1 MGNRRDVLI
10 AVVTTTMTI
19 IAAGIVL
26 MALIAVAMVLI
37 DQPRMEKPSRPSVT
51 PTSAAPLPL

>member
-1 MGNRRDVLI
+1 MGKRRDVLI
-10 AVVTTTMTI
+10 AVATTTMTI

-37 DQPRMEKPSRPSVT
+37 DEPRMEKPPRPTVT
-51 PTSAAPLPL
+51 PTSAPPLPL